1 MAHLNHQTREAYAA
15 WGEAF
20 DAIPKSVWAVVA
32 WHLANVASGEADTE
46 GAALARFREELQ
58 MLVDGGHLPEAQGKR
73 ALKALAA

>member
-1 MAHLNHQTREAYAA
+1 MAHLKHQTREAYAA

-32 WHLANVASGEADTE
+32 WHLANVASGEADAD
-46 GAALARFREELQ
+46 GAALARFREELDA
-58 MLVDGGHLPEAQGKR
+58 LIAAGIIPEAQGKR